1 MQSGSKHLQLSCRAM
16 ALHLCVHFVRQA
28 FPFDAVFHLGSNA
41 TVSQVKL
48 QIDHVNSQTLDAQK
62 VLLWVDIRE
71 ETTFDLLQEFVNS
84 KIQEENVYFIITSNF
99 DNSES
104 VKQYLT
110 NLDLK
115 QVFCDPQEQG
125 IAASQLPMEIQI
137 RGIPSENGKLLKLDA
152 VKVALEK
159 ALDTNLQA
167 MFLDSDGTLITQV
180 LARDVCS
187 PERQF

>member
-1 MQSGSKHLQLSCRAM
+1 M

-137 RGIPSENGKLLKLDA
+137 RGIPSENGKLLKHDA